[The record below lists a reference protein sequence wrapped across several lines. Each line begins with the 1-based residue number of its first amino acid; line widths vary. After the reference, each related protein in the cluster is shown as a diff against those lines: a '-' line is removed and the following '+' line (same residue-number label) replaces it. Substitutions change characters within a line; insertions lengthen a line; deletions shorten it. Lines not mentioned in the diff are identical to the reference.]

1 MSTEVFQSPEVKN
14 SFPPSAF
21 DGFVLVYTALLVLNA
36 QARSW
41 SGCNIFTI
49 IVYVSRISLLN
60 FPSEQR
66 NHFLL
71 FLEHFFF
78 FVCSEEKL
86 PLTTSISLEISILF
100 LINTLCVMLLKLT
113 SEFNLNFSL
122 CSRNPKEENY
132 ELYCLKFP
140 TSTPWRRRGLLSS
153 TPTRCSWLASKA
165 KPWVTW
171 WDRGMQPRK
180 HDKKPVEVL
189 IIQFSKS
196 LTHRD
201 NVMKLKKRQI
211 KNRCWAVLLFSVA

>member
-1 MSTEVFQSPEVKN
+1 MLKHDLEVVVIYLQSLSTYQEY
-14 SFPPSAF
+14 
-21 DGFVLVYTALLVLNA
+21 L
-36 QARSW
+36 
-41 SGCNIFTI
+41 C
-49 IVYVSRISLLN
+49 LN
-60 FPSEQR
+60 FQANRGTIFYCFSSI
-66 NHFLL
+66 
-71 FLEHFFF
+71 F
-78 FVCSEEKL
+78 FVFSEEKL

-140 TSTPWRRRGLLSS
+140 TSTHWRRRGLLST
-153 TPTRCSWLASKA
+153 TPTRCSWFASKA

-171 WDRGMQPRK
+171 WDRGMQPRE
-180 HDKKPVEVL
+180 HDKKPVEVF